1 MSRMRLGTANVVRL
15 CSVVSVKIAVCRCL
29 SRVNRTSIALLVR
42 VLAEVELVDDLHGLV
57 RLFVFRS
64 CPARRAWSGA
74 LLLVLIVVRT
84 C

>member
-15 CSVVSVKIAVCRCL
+15 CSVVFRENCCLPLSL
-29 SRVNRTSIALLVR
+29 SRESDFVALVR
-42 VLAEVELVDDLHGLV
+42 VLVEVELVDDLHGLV